1 MRPTDARHR
10 ASPVFVT
17 RRRRSRHRL
26 APLLA
31 HLRGPWL
38 NRQLAAGVEPWRS
51 PVHAARARQL
61 TADRTRRMLARGLE
75 QLVEQAEEPPS
86 LSRAAVIHPWRPGVR
101 EARPLMLT
109 LASRLRGSAPVDA
122 RGVAALKDLLTDGG
136 GPVYSPGDPNTVKRQ
151 LEVIDQWLDVQD

>member
-1 MRPTDARHR
+1 MRPTDALHHG
-10 ASPVFVT
+10 SHGFVT
-17 RRRRSRHRL
+17 RGRRSRHPL

-31 HLRGPWL
+31 RLRGPWL

-75 QLVEQAEEPPS
+75 RLVEQAEEPPS

-101 EARPLMLT
+101 EARPLILT
-109 LASRLRGSAPVDA
+109 LASRLRSSAPVDP
-122 RGVAALKDLLTDGG
+122 RGIAALKDLLTDGG
-136 GPVYSPGDPNTVKRQ
+136 GPVYTPGDPNTVKRH
-151 LEVIDQWLDVQD
+151 LEIIDQWLDVQD